1 VVTDIDVARVSDDFA
16 RLVLPEF
23 ARDRLV
29 ISQGVD
35 AEGRER
41 LIMPEGPAGA
51 AVAHNIAVRLNRA
64 CVTEHG
70 DPEVVAAALDEL
82 HAERPVGDSTTDA
95 TGGLAELEDLA
106 EVDERD
112 VRALLEASERDLL
125 STSGRAPVVKLV
137 NGLLFEALR
146 RRASD
151 IHVQSRGDQMVVRFR
166 IDGVLLDARSLPRK
180 LLGPVV
186 SRVKVMAKMDI
197 AERRLPQDGRAS
209 VTIGDKEIDLR
220 VSSLP
225 TAGGERLVIRLL
237 DKRQTG
243 FFELANLGL
252 DDLEAGRLREVCS
265 RSHGMLLVT
274 GPTGSGKTT
283 TLYSVLREVGK
294 PELNIMTLEDPIEYE
309 LPGVSQSQINTK
321 KGVTFA
327 TGLRHVL
334 RQDPDIIMVGEVR
347 DGETGR
353 VAVQSALTG
362 HLVLSTL
369 HTNSAA
375 GAITRLA
382 DLGVEPYLINASL
395 SAVMAQR
402 LVRRLCDACAGS
414 GCESC
419 LQLGFRGR
427 VGLFELMVIND
438 EIRELITRGVGVPEL
453 TAAGR
458 RAGMRTL
465 RESGDLRMQQG
476 VTTLAEVKRVTL
488 VEEAVA

>member
-1 VVTDIDVARVSDDFA
+1 M
-16 RLVLPEF
+16 LPEF
-23 ARDRLV
+23 ARERLV

-35 AEGRER
+35 RDGRER
-41 LIMPEGPAGA
+41 LVTAGGPSDAV
-51 AVAHNIAVRLNRA
+51 VAHNISARLGRE
-64 CVTEHG
+64 CVVQHA
-70 DPEVVAAALDEL
+70 DPEAIAAALDAL
-82 HAERPVGDSTTDA
+82 HAEQTGEEGPEADA
-95 TGGLAELEDLA
+95 GVAGFASLA
-106 EVDERD
+106 EVDAADIRTI
-112 VRALLEASERDLL
+112 LEANERDLL
-125 STSGRAPVVKLV
+125 STAGRAPVVKLV

-151 IHVQSRGDQMVVRFR
+151 VHVQSRGESMVVRFR
-166 IDGVLLDARSLPRK
+166 IDGVLVDARSLPRK
-180 LLGPVV
+180 LLDPVV

-243 FFELANLGL
+243 FFELVNLGL
-252 DDLEAGRLREVCS
+252 DDLEAQRLREVCS

-283 TLYSVLREVGK
+283 TLYSILREVGK

-347 DGETGR
+347 DGETAR

-375 GAITRLA
+375 GAITRLS

-402 LVRRLCDACAGS
+402 LVRRVCEACKGD

-419 LQLGFRGR
+419 LKLGFRGR

-438 EIRELITRGVGVPEL
+438 ELRELITQGAGVPEL
-453 TAAGR
+453 TEAGR

-465 RESGDLRMQQG
+465 RESGERRMAQG

-488 VEEAVA
+488 VEEAVG